1 MSQFNNIKD
10 TEDSS
15 SNSQSIHLNDR
26 KSDKLGQGQIQSTH
40 PVDIENPQP
49 PPQDGKIH
57 DAVWGTIDEDGP
69 NYRNLGWI
77 RASVLELKTQIGLGV
92 LGLPAVLDTLG
103 FIPGVIVIIV
113 LAIIITWSD
122 LVVGYFKL
130 NHPEVYTVA
139 DAAHIMFGPWGREI
153 IGFAFWL
160 EVVAIAGASFLSISV
175 AFNTITEHA
184 TCTVVWVV
192 VGAII
197 VAVFASIQTLGKI
210 SWLGWVGLVSILSA
224 VITLMIAAGLTDR
237 PSLAPPGDF
246 EIITKVAATPS
257 FVDAINAVSIVVF
270 AYAGTPNFF
279 NIVGEM
285 KDPSQYSK
293 SVVTAQT
300 IITMI
305 YLIVGCVTYHFVGQY
320 IASPALGSAGFVV
333 KKVTYGLALPGLIV
347 GGTLYAHTAAKYVFV
362 RVLRKSR
369 HLSKN
374 TPVHYI
380 IWFSVVIFTC
390 AIGFVIAEAIPFFND
405 LLSLIGALLG
415 TLICI
420 LMEAYMWMWDNWRAP
435 NRGSRKWNLMMAMNI
450 IFFAIGTFLMIAGTY
465 AAVVVINDNLNS
477 GDSGSPFSCADNS
490 GN

>member
-1 MSQFNNIKD
+1 MSHP
-10 TEDSS
+10 SS
-15 SNSQSIHLNDR
+15 IDIESSTTQSYALNDR
-26 KSDKLGQGQIQSTH
+26 KSDKVNQEHPGQTEITH
-40 PVDIENPQP
+40 PVDIENGQSI
-49 PPQDGKIH
+49 PQDAQAEADQI
-57 DAVWGTIDEDGP
+57 
-69 NYRNLGWI
+69 RI

-103 FIPGVIVIIV
+103 FVPGVIVIV
-113 LAIIITWSD
+113 ALAVIITWSD

-139 DAAHIMFGPWGREI
+139 DAAHIMFGPIGREV

-184 TCTVVWVV
+184 ACTVVWAVI
-192 VGAII
+192 GAVI
-197 VAVFASIQTLGKI
+197 VAVFASIQTLGRI

-237 PSLAPPGDF
+237 PSLAPIDGDF
-246 EIITKVAATPS
+246 EIITQVVAQPS

-285 KDPSQYSK
+285 REPAQYSK
-293 SVVTAQT
+293 SVVAAQT
-300 IITMI
+300 LITMI

-320 IASPALGSAGFVV
+320 IASPALGSAGFIV
-333 KKVTYGLALPGLIV
+333 KKVCYGLALPGLIV
-347 GGTLYAHTAAKYVFV
+347 GGLLYAHTAAKYVFV
-362 RVLRKSR
+362 RVLRNSR

-374 TPVHYI
+374 TPVHYMV
-380 IWFSVVIFTC
+380 WYGCVGFTC
-390 AIGFVIAEAIPFFND
+390 GIGFIIAEAIPFFND

-420 LMEAYMWMWDNWRAP
+420 QMEAYMWMWDNWRAT
-435 NRGSRKWNLMMAMNI
+435 NRGTRKWNLMMAMNA
-450 IFFAIGTFLMIAGTY
+450 IFFVLGCFLMVAGTY
-465 AAVVVINDNLNS
+465 AAAVVINDSLNS
-477 GDSGSPFSCADNS
+477 GDAGSPFSCADNS

>member
-1 MSQFNNIKD
+1 MSRSSTIDLEASTVQSYPF
-10 TEDSS
+10 TE
-15 SNSQSIHLNDR
+15 R
-26 KSDKLGQGQIQSTH
+26 KSEKKNGQVE
-40 PVDIENPQP
+40 VDQAQP
-49 PPQDGKIH
+49 ANVEDRPRTDGKVV

-103 FIPGVIVIIV
+103 FIPGIIVIVV

-130 NHPEVYTVA
+130 KHPEVYTVA
-139 DAAHIMFGPWGREI
+139 DAAHIMFGPVGREI

-197 VAVFASIQTLGKI
+197 VAFFASIQTLGRI

-224 VITLMIAAGLTDR
+224 VITLMVAAGLTDR
-237 PSLAPPGDF
+237 PSLAPVGEPF
-246 EIITKVAATPS
+246 TIITKVAATPT

-285 KDPSQYSK
+285 KDPAQYSK
-293 SVVTAQT
+293 SVVAAQT
-300 IITMI
+300 FITMI
-305 YLIVGCVTYHFVGQY
+305 YLVVGCVTYHFVGQY
-320 IASPALGSAGFVV
+320 IASPALGSAGFIV
-333 KKVTYGLALPGLIV
+333 KKVCYGLALPGLVV

-362 RVLRKSR
+362 RVLRNSR
-369 HLSKN
+369 HLAKN
-374 TPVHYI
+374 TPVHYMV
-380 IWFSVVIFTC
+380 WYGCVVFTC
-390 AIGFVIAEAIPFFND
+390 GIGFVIAEAIPFFND

-420 LMEAYMWMWDNWRAP
+420 QMESYMWMWDNWTSAS
-435 NRGSRKWNLMMAMNI
+435 RGTRRWTLLMIMNLSYFI
-450 IFFAIGTFLMIAGTY
+450 IGWFLMVAGTY
-465 AAVVVINDNLNS
+465 AAVVTINNNFKS
-477 GDSGSPFSCADNS
+477 GDVGSSFSCADNS

>member
-1 MSQFNNIKD
+1 MSQFNNSRDI
-10 TEDSS
+10 EESS
-15 SNSQSIHLNDR
+15 STSQSIHLNDR
-26 KSDKLGQGQIQSTH
+26 KSDKLTAGQTEITH

-69 NYRNLGWI
+69 NYRNLGWV

-103 FIPGVIVIIV
+103 FVPGVIVIVV

-175 AFNTITEHA
+175 AFNTMTEHA
-184 TCTVVWVV
+184 ACTVVWVV

-197 VAVFASIQTLGKI
+197 VAVFASIQTLGRI
-210 SWLGWVGLVSILSA
+210 SWLGWVGLISILSA
-224 VITLMIAAGLTDR
+224 VVTLMIAAGLTDR

-246 EIITKVAATPS
+246 EIITQVAATPS
-257 FVDAINAVSIVVF
+257 FVDAINAISIVVF

-285 KDPSQYSK
+285 KDPAQYSK
-293 SVVTAQT
+293 SVVAAQT

-320 IASPALGSAGFVV
+320 IASPALGSAGFTV

-362 RVLRKSR
+362 RILRKSR

-380 IWFSVVIFTC
+380 VWFSVVTFTC
-390 AIGFVIAEAIPFFND
+390 GIGFIIAEAIPFFND